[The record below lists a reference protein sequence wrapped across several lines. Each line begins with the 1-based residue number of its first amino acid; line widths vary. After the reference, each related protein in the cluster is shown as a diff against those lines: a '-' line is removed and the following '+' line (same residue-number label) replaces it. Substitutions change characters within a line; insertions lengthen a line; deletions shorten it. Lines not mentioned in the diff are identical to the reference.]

1 MAYGLRTPRDYVN
14 EQKAKKLAEKLER
27 GEELTRVEE
36 FEARNLRFGGK
47 TISYEHL
54 LIALVVMKLSKT
66 PQGLDVIK
74 TLGKEF
80 IRGIFDTMH
89 SLGQAAAANKVTSW
103 ANPYLVAMVLDR
115 FGFINPAYMLEFK
128 VGLSLIAGAT
138 VAESF
143 LDNLQGIFPFSKCE
157 PSEYPSNIVF
167 SARQAG
173 VEVPEKM
180 SWTELTDLMKTFPR
194 PRAAPRKKK

>member
-1 MAYGLRTPRDYVN
+1 MSQVMEMQRRKLLEDKIAKGEATPVERYEYG
-14 EQKAKKLAEKLER
+14 
-27 GEELTRVEE
+27 
-36 FEARNLRFGGK
+36 NLKFMGK
-47 TISYEHL
+47 GIGYEHL

-74 TLGKEF
+74 VLGKEF
-80 IRGIFDTMH
+80 LRGIFDTMH

-115 FGFINPAYMLEFK
+115 FGFVNPDYMLEFK
-128 VGLSLIAGAT
+128 VGLSLISGAT

-143 LDNLQGIFPFSKCE
+143 IDNLQGIFPFSKCE
-157 PSEYPSNIVF
+157 PSEYPTNIVF

-173 VEVPEKM
+173 VELPKEI
-180 SWTELTDLMKTFPR
+180 SWEQLSELM
-194 PRAAPRKKK
+194 RAGKK